1 MLLASQEERLRDD
14 ILSQDGQI
22 WDENLHV
29 RCRTWG
35 EEESVKIRKSMEAL
49 ILFVLMKIV
58 DGAPVEVVCRVART
72 EEEKF

>member
-1 MLLASQEERLRDD
+1 
-14 ILSQDGQI
+14 
-22 WDENLHV
+22 
-29 RCRTWG
+29 
-35 EEESVKIRKSMEAL
+35 MEAL